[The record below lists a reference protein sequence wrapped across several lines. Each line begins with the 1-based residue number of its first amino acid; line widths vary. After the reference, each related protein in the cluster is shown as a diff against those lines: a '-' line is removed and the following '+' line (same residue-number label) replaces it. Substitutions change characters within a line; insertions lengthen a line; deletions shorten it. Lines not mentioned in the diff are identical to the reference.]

1 MGDARVGEHS
11 LEVALLQRD
20 RVADDHRED
29 REPADGVVPDGVRRA
44 GNASSQ
50 TRRNAANAAA
60 FTVAAM
66 YAVIGVGAPS

>member
-1 MGDARVGEHS
+1 M
-11 LEVALLQRD
+11 LEYASRRLRFFCASAD
-20 RVADDHRED
+20 RVADDHRRD
-29 REPADGVVPDGVRRA
+29 REPPDGRDASCANAA

-60 FTVAAM
+60 FTAAAM